1 MTDPLRRMQQDMR
14 IRNLSPRTI
23 ECYLRHVAAFAR
35 HFGKSPEQL
44 DRQHIREYQIYLVEE
59 RHPSWSL
66 FNQVV
71 CALRFLYRTTL
82 GRDDVV
88 VQIPFAKPPQR
99 LPAVLCV
106 AEVQRLLACVENPR
120 QRLLLAVIYSGGLR
134 LSEALQ
140 LKVGDID
147 SQRMVIRICQGKG
160 KKDREVPLSPCLLNW
175 LRQYYRT
182 YRPAHELFP
191 ARPGGNRPWHPNTI
205 QRACRKAAQRAGLTK
220 RVTVHTLRH
229 SYATTLMES
238 GVNLRTIQMLLG
250 HNNLRTT
257 ARYTHVSRETLQ
269 QTISPLDLI
278 PDDPAAAGGEP
289 AVEPPCV
296 WPTSSDD
303 MPPPTNGRGPS

>member
-1 MTDPLRRMQQDMR
+1 MTDLRQRMQEDMR

-23 ECYLRHVAAFAR
+23 ECYLRHVGAFAR
-35 HFGKSPEQL
+35 YFGKSPAEL
-44 DRQHIREYQIYLVEE
+44 DREHIRQYQVYLVEQ
-59 RHPSWSL
+59 RQASWSM
-66 FNQVV
+66 FNQAV

-82 GRDDVV
+82 GHDWAVPH
-88 VQIPFAKPPQR
+88 IPFAKHPRR
-99 LPAVLCV
+99 LPTVLCV
-106 AEVQRLLACVENPR
+106 AEVQRLLACVKNSR

-134 LSEALQ
+134 VSEALH

-147 SQRMVIRICQGKG
+147 SQRMVIRIRHGKG
-160 KKDREVPLSPCLLNW
+160 NKDREVPLSPCLLNW

-182 YRPAHELFP
+182 YRPSDHLFP
-191 ARPGGNRPWHPNTI
+191 ARPGGTRPWSPSTI
-205 QRACRKAAQRAGLTK
+205 QSTCRKAAARAGLTK

-238 GVNLRTIQMLLG
+238 GVNMRTIQLLLG

-257 ARYTHVSRETLQ
+257 TRYTHVTRETLQ
-269 QTISPLDLI
+269 QTLSPLDLI
-278 PDDPAAAGGEP
+278 PDDPSVADEEP

-303 MPPPTNGRGPS
+303 TPPNTNGPTPS

>member
-1 MTDPLRRMQQDMR
+1 MTDLQRRMQQDMR

-35 HFGKSPEQL
+35 HFDKSPEQL
-44 DRQHIREYQIYLVEE
+44 DRQHIRQYQVYLVEE
-59 RHPSWSL
+59 RHASWSL
-66 FNQVV
+66 FNQAV

-88 VQIPFAKPPQR
+88 VQIPFAKHPQR
-99 LPAVLCV
+99 LPTVLCV
-106 AEVQRLLACVENPR
+106 AEVRRLLACVENPR

-160 KKDREVPLSPCLLNW
+160 KKDREVPLSPCLLGW
-175 LRQYYRT
+175 LRRYYRT
-182 YRPAHELFP
+182 FRPQYRLFP
-191 ARPGGNRPWHPNTI
+191 ARPGSDRSWHPSTI
-205 QRACRKAAQRAGLTK
+205 QGTCRKAAERAGLTK
-220 RVTVHTLRH
+220 KVTVHTLRH

-250 HNNLRTT
+250 HSNLRTT

-278 PDDPAAAGGEP
+278 GDDPAVVGGEP

-303 MPPPTNGRGPS
+303 TPPNTNGHDPN